1 MSLEPLFIRE
11 EGDPE
16 IPHSMCTY
24 RPLAE
29 YSDEVA
35 HYISSTFN
43 EIQQFKT
50 DLNTKYQHEKHA
62 LTELNE
68 LLRCMI
74 DDVERLESQNS
85 QHVTKL
91 VDLRQQSSS
100 ISVLNK
106 QNDEYNR
113 IQADIITV
121 NYDTVGYE
129 SELELFQ
136 LQIKLYQGMIE
147 AEKQSTGN
155 YILKLEEESNQ
166 SASTLINLRTSYVE
180 MEQKIAS
187 FRSTC
192 KDTFQHNY
200 NLISVDT
207 PDFAEFW
214 KLEWEQIIKK
224 IRHDFEVLYGAIHQE
239 TISFYE
245 KKSKEIQVALEQITQ
260 YQQVE
265 QEKYVKIQQ
274 KLQRQCDEVQK
285 KLAYEKEVLL
295 KSEAIYS
302 KLESELEIIQIQHEE
317 RFEAQSNEF
326 NGLQESMIAMV
337 SSVEEMQRRLEKKSA

>member
-192 KDTFQHNY
+192 KDTFQQYMRLTNDWSLLKKQIHELKIKVQIMKTQIKFFKTLHSYIINNY

-295 KSEAIYS
+295 KSEAIYC
-302 KLESELEIIQIQHEE
+302 K
-317 RFEAQSNEF
+317 
-326 NGLQESMIAMV
+326 
-337 SSVEEMQRRLEKKSA
+337 